1 MQKRL
6 KTGCCLVLLYA
17 VFTLISSAVRVV
29 PQVSGLRLEAML
41 SLPYGLIFG
50 RLGAISAAFGSA
62 LALFL
67 VGANL
72 NQIPLEFLAALI
84 SAYLPFRVW
93 QGMKSPQ
100 EPRLALYDQRTVTMF
115 VILGLLAVAPMAVYP
130 AVGAEIYQ
138 VVPFSA
144 SFFKILLPTL
154 LFTLAGGFLLYR
166 KASAYFFAG
175 KGEALW
181 RRLGDKKTTTRNM
194 AVAMLRIT
202 LTGLFLAAGLALMVP
217 PEFHSKVVEYTMGVF
232 ALLLLVMTGF

>member
-154 LFTLAGGFLLYR
+154 LLPWQAVSSCTERPRPISLQERAKPCGDAWKIR
-166 KASAYFFAG
+166 KPLPG
-175 KGEALW
+175 IW
-181 RRLGDKKTTTRNM
+181 RWLCCG
-194 AVAMLRIT
+194 
-202 LTGLFLAAGLALMVP
+202 
-217 PEFHSKVVEYTMGVF
+217 
-232 ALLLLVMTGF
+232 LLLPGCFWQQAWH